1 MLEEWELRLVGFGLI
16 SFVLVFLLVVVAGL
30 DRLLCGVAAGFGV
43 LEASIVILAG
53 YVLRGT
59 SKKG

>member
-1 MLEEWELRLVGFGLI
+1 MLEEWEYGLIGFGLVL
-16 SFVLVFLLVVVAGL
+16 FVLVFLLVFVAGY
-30 DRLLCGVAAGFGV
+30 DCLLCGVAAGFGV